1 MKKLVTAEIMKQL
14 DKLSFEQYG
23 IKPSALMEN
32 AGKCVFETVKK
43 YEGSVEGKKV
53 SVVCGKGNNGGD
65 GLSAAFHLITDG
77 ADVTVTVL
85 AGKDD
90 ISEESKE
97 QLKKLSKKTKNIN
110 FISSADEFDLAGT
123 DLVIDAIF
131 GTGFNSNPEGLFYDV
146 IKKINDSDCRVYSI
160 DIPSCIHGT
169 TGNAEDIAVFADN
182 TITLGYPKIGLYI
195 NDGYLHSGAIDV
207 VDIGLPKELDDEI
220 LDTRMLLEESD
231 ATGVYRKRSLT
242 CEKKD
247 FGKIFNFSGS
257 LSMPGAAALSS
268 LAALKAGCGLIK
280 LGIPMNISASI
291 STVYPEVMTI
301 PLGYAQPGFTSMLAE
316 KDVIKGYRWA
326 DALLVGPGL
335 SVHPETKKVI
345 KRLIQK
351 FEPGKPVVLDADAL
365 NTLAE
370 VPDLMNDLKADVIIT
385 PHNGEMARL
394 CQTSK
399 ELFLLNRLEIT
410 VQKAIEWKCF
420 IILKGTP
427 TLIACP
433 DGKVMININKN
444 PGLAKGGTGDV
455 LAGIVVSLLGQ
466 KISRDK
472 AAVTALFVHSIAGQ
486 LATDKM
492 GEASVLPSDL
502 VAEIPAAVKY
512 LSSLEK

>member
-14 DKLSFEQYG
+14 DKLAAEQYG
-23 IKPSALMEN
+23 ITSSSLMEN
-32 AGKCVFETVKK
+32 AGKCVYEFVKE
-43 YEGSVEGKKV
+43 YEKSLEGKKIA
-53 SVVCGKGNNGGD
+53 VVCGKGNNGGD
-65 GLSAAFHLITDG
+65 GLAAAYYLVSDG
-77 ADVTVTVL
+77 ANVSVTVL

-90 ISEESKE
+90 ISEDSKE
-97 QLKKLSKKTKNIN
+97 QFKKLSKKTKNIN
-110 FISSADEFDLAGT
+110 FISTSDEFDLSGT

-131 GTGFNSNPEGLFYDV
+131 GTGFNSNPEGLFYEV
-146 IKKINDSDCRVYSI
+146 IKKMNDSDCRVYSV

-169 TGNAEDIAVFADN
+169 TGNAEDIAVFADH

-195 NDGYLHSGAIDV
+195 NDGYVHSGTIDIA
-207 VDIGLPKELDDEI
+207 DIGLPKELDDEI
-220 LDTRMLLEESD
+220 LDTRMLLEASD
-231 ATGVYRKRSLT
+231 AAGVYRKRSLT

-257 LSMPGAAALSS
+257 LSMPGAAVLSS
-268 LAALKAGCGLIK
+268 TAALRTGCGLVK
-280 LGIPMNISASI
+280 LGIPMNISASV
-291 STVYPEVMTI
+291 STVHPEIMTI

-316 KDVIKGYRWA
+316 KDVIKGYRWS
-326 DALLVGPGL
+326 DAVLIGPGL

-351 FEPGKPVVLDADAL
+351 FEAGKPTVLDADAL

-370 VPDLMNDLKADVIIT
+370 TPDMLSDFSNNIVIT

-410 VQKAIEWKCF
+410 VQKAIDWKCF
-420 IILKGTP
+420 IVLKGTP

-433 DGKVMININKN
+433 DGKVMIHVNKN

-455 LAGIVVSLLGQ
+455 LAGIIVSLMGQ
-466 KISRDK
+466 KISPEK
-472 AAVTALFVHSIAGQ
+472 AAVTALFVHSAAGM
-486 LATDKM
+486 LATEKM
-492 GEASVLPSDL
+492 GEASVLPSDV
-502 VAEIPAAVKY
+502 VAEIPHAVKL